1 MSKAPTEPTLEQKQR
16 HFVIRLALIKHEAG
30 QLEMWATMQKLDD
43 AANTAGFELAQKIE
57 KS

>member
-16 HFVIRLALIKHEAG
+16 DFVIRLALIKHEAG
-30 QLEMWATMQKLDD
+30 QLEMWETMQCLD
-43 AANTAGFELAQKIE
+43 TAVNRAGWELASKVE